1 MKEMFN
7 KTFKVVLRTLH
18 KGQTEEFTY
27 VYEGKSLL
35 IGRATQHSKADFK
48 LYNDFVSREH
58 CRIYL
63 LEGKLFIEDL
73 ASKHGTSV
81 NQMRL
86 VPGQPCAIEPG
97 DAITLINGLIEFMIS
112 IDNDLTRDFTPLNPD
127 MHRTVTINEHLQTVT
142 INEEAPIKMPTK
154 EFICFKLLHE
164 NLDNLISKDM
174 IVQHVWPER
183 NGDPDQ
189 IVSAE
194 EIASLLYRVRKR
206 INGHFAIKAVIQKG
220 YYMESILSINLS
232 DL

>member
-1 MKEMFN
+1 MFN
-7 KTFKVVLRTLH
+7 KTFKVVLRALH
-18 KGQTEEFTY
+18 KGQTEEFAY

-35 IGRATQHSKADFK
+35 IGRASQHSKADFR

-81 NQMRL
+81 NQVRL
-86 VPGQPCAIEPG
+86 VPGQPCPIEPG
-97 DAITLINGLIEFMIS
+97 DVITLINGLIEFMIS
-112 IDNDLTRDFTPLNPD
+112 IDNDLTRDFTPLNPE
-127 MHRTVTINEHLQTVT
+127 MQRTVIINEHLQTVT

-154 EFICFKLLHE
+154 EFNCFKLLHE
-164 NLDNLISKDM
+164 NLDNLISKEM
-174 IVQHVWPER
+174 IVLHVWPER
-183 NGDPDQ
+183 DGDPEQ
-189 IVSAE
+189 MVSAE

-206 INGHFAIKAVIQKG
+206 INGHFTIKAVIQKG

>member
-1 MKEMFN
+1 MFY
-7 KTFKVVLRTLH
+7 KTYKVVLRTLH
-18 KGQTEEFTY
+18 KGQIEEFSY

-35 IGRATQHSKADFK
+35 IGRASQYSQADFK

-58 CRIYL
+58 CRIYM

-81 NQMRL
+81 NQMPL
-86 VPGQPCAIEPG
+86 VPGHPCPIEPG
-97 DAITLINGLIEFMIS
+97 DVITLINGLIEFMIS
-112 IDNDLTRDFTPLNPD
+112 IDNDLTMDLTPVSQELQ
-127 MHRTVTINEHLQTVT
+127 HTVIINEHLQTVT
-142 INEEAPIKMPTK
+142 INEEPPIKMPTK
-154 EFICFKLLHE
+154 EFNCFKLLYE
-164 NLDNLISKDM
+164 NLDHLIAKER

-183 NGDPDQ
+183 SGDSEQ
-189 IVSAE
+189 IVTAE

>member
-1 MKEMFN
+1 MFN
-7 KTFKVVLRTLH
+7 NTFKVVLRALH
-18 KGQTEEFTY
+18 KGQTEEFAY

-35 IGRATQHSKADFK
+35 IGRASQHSKADFK

-58 CRIYL
+58 CLIYMK
-63 LEGKLFIEDL
+63 EGKLFIEDL

-97 DAITLINGLIEFMIS
+97 DVITLINGLIEFMIS
-112 IDNDLTRDFTPLNPD
+112 IDNDLTRDFTPVNPD
-127 MHRTVTINEHLQTVT
+127 LLRTVSINEYLQTVT

-154 EFICFKLLHE
+154 EFNCFKLLYE
-164 NLDNLISKDM
+164 NLDHLISKEM
-174 IVQHVWPER
+174 IVQQVWPER
-183 NGDPDQ
+183 NGNPEQ
-189 IVSAE
+189 IVTAE

-220 YYMESILSINLS
+220 YYMESVCSINLS